1 MTNKAWFALV
11 AAGLFG
17 GAITMGGCV
26 VGSGD
31 DDDTGGTGG
40 VSNGGTG
47 NSSSGGTGN
56 SATGGTGNS
65 ATGGT
70 AGVATGGSSAVD
82 CDPAQPPANPGDCT
96 PQDTTDVCQVCIS
109 EKCCDEYA
117 ACAATSP
124 DDSCAWGGP
133 AGQGEITCIQE
144 CVFGVQN
151 DGGVADDTTIAECA
165 GSCTTPSCTQATVS
179 PQTSAL
185 VACLKDQCF
194 DDCLQK

>member
-17 GAITMGGCV
+17 ALAMGGCV

-31 DDDTGGTGG
+31 DDDDTGGTSGG
-40 VSNGGTG
+40 GGTTSGGGSGGTG

-56 SATGGTGNS
+56 STSGGGTAGS
-65 ATGGT
+65 TGGT
-70 AGVATGGSSAVD
+70 AGVD
-82 CDPAQPPANPGDCT
+82 CDPAQPPANPGSCT
-96 PQDTTDVCQVCIS
+96 PQDANDACQVCIS

-133 AGQGEITCIQE
+133 NGEGEITCIQN
-144 CVFGVQN
+144 CLFALQA

-165 GSCTTPSCTQATVS
+165 GSCLTPSCTQATIS
-179 PQTSAL
+179 PQTNSL
-185 VACLKDQCF
+185 VGCLKDQCF
-194 DDCLQK
+194 SECLQQ